1 MGGENHY
8 PVILPAQVV
17 PVREFPKRLDSTK
30 WAVTSWPWLL
40 AVYRGWHT
48 TQLCR
53 EYCII
58 IGHETRIPESTNQD
72 DSWNVNR
79 VKLHRWCLLI
89 RSFHENLDDFGYR
102 FIWGSLAFFVKKKKR
117 MKVCWWP
124 LPLFFRKK
132 RSWVPLVLN
141 LLKKKRWKLKL
152 ASEKTPN
159 KNCLQPFP
167 SKSCGYGSSRRGGDV
182 TPGHRPKKTTR
193 KPALFEKKIG
203 PLKSILKVFWNC
215 FDYMKN
221 NGKLL
226 F

>member
-141 LLKKKRWKLKL
+141 LLKKKTLKIEVGFGKNSKQKLPSTISLEVLRLRVFETWRRRNAWTSAEKNDKKACPFWKEDWALK
-152 ASEKTPN
+152 K
-159 KNCLQPFP
+159 
-167 SKSCGYGSSRRGGDV
+167 
-182 TPGHRPKKTTR
+182 H
-193 KPALFEKKIG
+193 
-203 PLKSILKVFWNC
+203 LKSFLELFWL
-215 FDYMKN
+215 YEK
-221 NGKLL
+221 
-226 F
+226 